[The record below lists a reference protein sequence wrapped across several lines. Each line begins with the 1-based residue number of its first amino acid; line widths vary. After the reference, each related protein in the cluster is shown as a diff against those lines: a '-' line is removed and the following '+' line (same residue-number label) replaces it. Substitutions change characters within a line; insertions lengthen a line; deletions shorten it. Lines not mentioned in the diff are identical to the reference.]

1 MDWIIPTVATGAA
14 TAIATT
20 FDDNIYLTM
29 FFSKTNRAFRP
40 RHIVVGEFLGF
51 SGLVTISLLGFLA
64 GLMID
69 HMWIGLLG
77 FLPIVIGVNALLSR
91 QSNDE
96 ADEAVDVSVA
106 NPSNPHYRKVRQTS
120 LWHTLRD
127 PQTYKVSAV
136 TLANGGNNLAIYIP
150 LFASTT
156 LPRLSIILA
165 VCYAAIGLWLAL
177 SYSLIRQPQAAFVM
191 ARYVRRAFPFV
202 LIWLGA
208 NILIDSGS
216 HHLLTALAPGL

>member
-1 MDWIIPTVATGAA
+1 MSWILPTIATGIA

-20 FDDNIYLTM
+20 FDDNIYLAM
-29 FFSKTNRAFRP
+29 FFSKTNRTFRP
-40 RHIVVGEFLGF
+40 RHIVLGEIIGF
-51 SGLVTISLLGFLA
+51 SALVAISLLGFLA

-77 FLPIVIGVNALLSR
+77 LLPIAIGVNALLSR
-91 QSNDE
+91 QSS
-96 ADEAVDVSVA
+96 ADDAEAVDVCVA
-106 NPSNPHYRKVRQTS
+106 DPTNPHYRRVRQTS

-150 LFASTT
+150 LFASTS

-165 VCYAAIGLWLAL
+165 VCYATVGLWLTL

-202 LIWLGA
+202 LMWLGA
-208 NILIDSGS
+208 SILLDSGS
-216 HHLLTALAPGL
+216 HKLLLSLAPGF

>member
-1 MDWIIPTVATGAA
+1 
-14 TAIATT
+14 
-20 FDDNIYLTM
+20 
-29 FFSKTNRAFRP
+29 
-40 RHIVVGEFLGF
+40 
-51 SGLVTISLLGFLA
+51 
-64 GLMID
+64 MID

-77 FLPIVIGVNALLSR
+77 FLPIAIGVNALLSR
-91 QSNDE
+91 QSNDDG
-96 ADEAVDVSVA
+96 DEAVDISVA

-165 VCYAAIGLWLAL
+165 VCYAAIGLWLTL
-177 SYSLIRQPQAAFVM
+177 SYSLIRQPHAAFVM

-216 HHLLTALAPGL
+216 HHLLTALAPSL